1 MYQHIIL
8 KIRIYIESTD
18 KKRPHLGMW
27 SIKMVAMTRLELVTP
42 AL

>member
-1 MYQHIIL
+1 MIFTNFEG
-8 KIRIYIESTD
+8 KITD